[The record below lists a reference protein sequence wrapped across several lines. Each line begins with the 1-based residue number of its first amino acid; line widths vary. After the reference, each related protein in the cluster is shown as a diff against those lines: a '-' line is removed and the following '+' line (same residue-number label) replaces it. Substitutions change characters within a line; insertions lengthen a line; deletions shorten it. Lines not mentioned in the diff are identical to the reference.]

1 MSSFSLFLYV
11 VSTFWLYRGQCW
23 GIWAWHHSVHFS
35 FFPGFISY
43 LKNMLSL
50 KLLLAQGFLNQE
62 EYGVVGVRVHKVWNM
77 GKVLQTLFLFLS
89 EQEENATFH
98 LFDSHMPPEDG
109 QMMSDDCYHSTSS
122 WWRRAVNRSWVHHLL
137 QELLADPRGLAEG
150 SRHQDSR

>member
-1 MSSFSLFLYV
+1 
-11 VSTFWLYRGQCW
+11 
-23 GIWAWHHSVHFS
+23 
-35 FFPGFISY
+35 
-43 LKNMLSL
+43 MLSL

-109 QMMSDDCYHSTSS
+109 QMMSDDFATIQ
-122 WWRRAVNRSWVHHLL
+122 RAVGGGER
-137 QELLADPRGLAEG
+137 
-150 SRHQDSR
+150 